1 MILNV
6 SQLTKN
12 FRNVRAVKNLSF
24 DVMEGEI
31 FAFLGPN
38 GAGKTTTLRIL
49 LDIIKPDSGTVDWHL
64 KGSKSGLADP
74 TMMGYLPEE
83 RGLYP
88 DLPVLRT
95 LIYLASI
102 RGMNP
107 RQAHTEAML
116 WLEKLGLDKRANE
129 KLQALSKGN
138 QQKVQFVASV
148 LHKPRFAILDEPFS
162 GFDPVNQELFIGFIK
177 ELQQTGTT
185 VLLSAH
191 QMQLVEKIASRVML
205 INKGEELFLGSLAQL
220 YERYSDRKTFEVS
233 FTSDIPITQLT
244 ELKGAIAADKLAN
257 EKYHIT
263 FQSDMPVYAILSL
276 LASLKTI
283 SEVKSM
289 TPSLHDIYVSLVG
302 NKSSIESDN
311 VNA

>member
-6 SQLTKN
+6 TQLTKN
-12 FRNVRAVKNLSF
+12 FRNIRAVKNISF
-24 DVMEGEI
+24 DVKEGEI

-49 LDIIKPDSGTVDWHL
+49 LDIIKPDQGTIGWKL
-64 KGSKSGLADP
+64 NGARSTLPNP
-74 TMMGYLPEE
+74 TVMGYLPEE

-95 LIYLASI
+95 LVYLASI

-107 RQAHTEAML
+107 KLAHKEAMQ

-177 ELQQTGTT
+177 ELQQNGTT

-205 INKGEELFLGSLAQL
+205 INKGEEVFLGSLPQL

-233 FTSDIPITQLT
+233 FTSEIPITQLT
-244 ELKGAIAADKLAN
+244 ELNGAIAADRSDN
-257 EKYHIT
+257 EKYRIT
-263 FQSDMPVYAILSL
+263 FSADMPVASILSS

-283 SEVKSM
+283 NEVKSM

-302 NKSSIESDN
+302 NESAVESDN
-311 VNA
+311 NNS